1 METIRKCEYL
11 SLSEVPRPFVFISS
25 CPKHVGNT
33 RFPLETGLLEFK
45 VNLKWI
51 FLKKRPL

>member
-11 SLSEVPRPFVFISS
+11 SLSEVPRLFVFISS
-25 CPKHVGNT
+25 FPKHLGNT

-45 VNLKWI
+45 G
-51 FLKKRPL
+51 